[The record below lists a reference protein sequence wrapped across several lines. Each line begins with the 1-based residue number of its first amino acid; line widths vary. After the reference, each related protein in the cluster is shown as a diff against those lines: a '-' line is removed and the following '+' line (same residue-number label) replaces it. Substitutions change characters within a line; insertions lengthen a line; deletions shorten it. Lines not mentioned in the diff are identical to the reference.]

1 MPMIAYWP
9 GTTPAGKVCD
19 DLVDSTDLF
28 TTFTELAGG
37 KMPSDRVMDGVSFS
51 QLLYGKPLT
60 NPRNWIFVLLGP
72 FWFDENQKWKLHENG
87 DLNDMS
93 NAPFAEP
100 IVPKSS
106 NIPDASA
113 ARSYLQGVLDH
124 LNPKAGKI
132 GAGNEGVIRSVRK
145 ATQESLL
152 SNPNGS
158 QPGEE

>member
-1 MPMIAYWP
+1 MIAYWP

-37 KMPSDRVMDGVSFS
+37 ELPSDRIMDGVSFA
-51 QLLYGKPLT
+51 QLLFGKPLT
-60 NPRNWIFVLLGP
+60 NPRKWIFVLLGTY
-72 FWFDENQKWKLHENG
+72 WFDEDAKWKLHENG

-100 IVPKSS
+100 LVPKSS
-106 NIPDASA
+106 ETPEKTG
-113 ARSYLQGVLDH
+113 ARAFLQKVLDQ
-124 LNPKAGKI
+124 LDPKSGKT
-132 GAGNEGVIRSVRK
+132 GLGNSKANSYIRSTTK
-145 ATQESLL
+145 HSESLL
-152 SNPNGS
+152 SNPDGS